1 MGRTKARKSGRRTRR
16 TPDRNEVL
24 GLFYRREGPL
34 LYGWI
39 AFMKHPPNGNTP
51 RKPYASS
58 SPFIISETTGNE
70 EVVCGSVVSLIQE
83 VRRLNTEIG
92 KQLGELR
99 SGFSH
104 IQPTTVEQGYRMSK
118 VVTLPE
124 SLSAKD
130 DRTYAEFKKRLVGT
144 LVLLSTQ
151 ARNLFDIF
159 PPLLRDSRIS
169 LLDYERNAAGTVAL
183 RDLLV
188 AFIHHRY
195 LFFDGE
201 YVSDLFP
208 GDPRKSPIKRTF
220 MGYKFNWIEYVQAI
234 ERAALEVKMK
244 HLTGLLRGRLKRLTL
259 KSPYDEI
266 IFLVQ
271 NLESFGRLLG
281 KKVGDNRY
289 RGILALLFDDQR
301 DQHIESVEPRLGGDT
316 HIDYS
321 VVFQAPKFKIHE
333 YLSEKMFDVSVN
345 CRWEVQAGS
354 DRRSVHVDKDFK
366 TLKRKVKYE
375 QLFDLVNQAFG
386 EDALVS

>member
-1 MGRTKARKSGRRTRR
+1 
-16 TPDRNEVL
+16 
-24 GLFYRREGPL
+24 
-34 LYGWI
+34 
-39 AFMKHPPNGNTP
+39 MK
-51 RKPYASS
+51 
-58 SPFIISETTGNE
+58 
-70 EVVCGSVVSLIQE
+70 
-83 VRRLNTEIG
+83 TEIG
-92 KQLGELR
+92 TQLDELH

-104 IQPTTVEQGYRMSK
+104 IQRTTVEQGYGGSNLA
-118 VVTLPE
+118 TLPE
-124 SLSAKD
+124 RLSTEDA
-130 DRTYAEFKKRLVGT
+130 RTYAEFKKRLAGT

-159 PPLLRDSRIS
+159 PPLVRDRRIS
-169 LLDYERNAAGTVAL
+169 LLDYERNASGTVAL
-183 RDLLV
+183 RDVLV

-195 LFFDGE
+195 LFLDGE

-220 MGYKFNWIEYVQAI
+220 MGYKFNWIEYIQAI

-271 NLESFGRLLG
+271 NLESFSRLLG

-289 RGILALLFDDQR
+289 SSIFALLFGDQF
-301 DQHIESVEPRLGGDT
+301 DQHFESVKPRLGGDT
-316 HIDYS
+316 HIGVS
-321 VVFQAPKFKIHE
+321 VVFQAPEVKIHE

-354 DRRSVHVDKDFK
+354 YRRSVHVDKDFK